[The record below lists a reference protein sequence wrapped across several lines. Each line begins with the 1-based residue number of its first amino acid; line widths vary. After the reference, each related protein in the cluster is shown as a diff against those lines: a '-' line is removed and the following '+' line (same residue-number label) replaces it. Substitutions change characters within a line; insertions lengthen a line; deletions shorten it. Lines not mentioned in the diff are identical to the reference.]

1 MKNEQ
6 MADGLEILVDATLVG
21 DPDAEEELGDGSGAI
36 ADEDLGGSRLLLAKR
51 AVTPITIAGE
61 AGGLVELSCTFQP
74 AYETR
79 FIWARLTILLQTPE
93 GIQIVDL
100 APREIEDER
109 PVKITVDGKGSL
121 GLTHGPAE
129 AGAERS
135 TTKEYEVYHCAVQGS
150 GISTAKARWDF
161 RENAHRK
168 DGLGAEQALV
178 MTLPVTGK
186 VSGLLLLNARLTRS
200 GGGGV
205 IDAVRDLILGDRK
218 RDYMFSLEIPEEL

>member
-1 MKNEQ
+1 MMSDEQ
-6 MADGLEILVDATLVG
+6 MADGLEMLVDVALVG

-61 AGGLVELSCTFQP
+61 AGGLVELICTFQP

-79 FIWARLTILLQTPE
+79 FTWARLTILLQTPE

-161 RENAHRK
+161 RESAHKK

-186 VSGLLLLNARLTRS
+186 VSGLVLVNARLARS
-200 GGGGV
+200 GLGAMV
-205 IDAVRDLILGDRK
+205 SAVRDMVLGEER
-218 RDYMFSLEIPEEL
+218 RDYAFSIEIPSK

>member
-1 MKNEQ
+1 M
-6 MADGLEILVDATLVG
+6 MADELELLVDAPLVV
-21 DPDAEEELGDGSGAI
+21 DPDADEELGDGGGAI
-36 ADEDLGGSRLLLAKR
+36 ADEDLNGSRLLLAKR
-51 AVTPITIAGE
+51 AVTPIVIDGK

-79 FIWARLTILLQTPE
+79 FTWARLTILLQTPE

-100 APREIEDER
+100 APRQIEDER

-178 MTLPVTGK
+178 MTLPVSGK
-186 VSGLLLLNARLTRS
+186 VSGLLLLNARLARS

-205 IDAVRDLILGDRK
+205 VDAVRDLILGGRK
-218 RDYMFSLEIPEEL
+218 RDYSFSLEIPEK